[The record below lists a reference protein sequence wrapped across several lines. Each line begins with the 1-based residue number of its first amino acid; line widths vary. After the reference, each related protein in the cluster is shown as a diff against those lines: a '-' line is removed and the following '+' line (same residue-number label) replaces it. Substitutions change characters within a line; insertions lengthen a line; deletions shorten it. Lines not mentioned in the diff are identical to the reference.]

1 MNLKLKKWELL
12 ILIISLIVIFAI
24 MFVLTTWKMK
34 VKQELKII
42 NFDERQNIIQFQNLT
57 NHEFDFNQTINLK
70 INNKLWKAKI
80 LWIKPVDLNLFEA
93 KISFTEDVNFTK
105 IVKACIEITKETK
118 KYWEVIFSK

>member
-80 LWIKPVDLNLFEA
+80 LWIQPVDLNLFEA

-105 IVKACIEITKETK
+105 IVKACIEITEETK